1 MPRRIQM
8 RFKFFTFKDEISPV
22 IALHEEDKSEV
33 AEFKPNHMY
42 KLDLQNKEAGSVSE
56 EEAW

>member
-22 IALHEEDKSEV
+22 IALHEEDKTEV

-42 KLDLQNKEAGSVSE
+42 KLDL
-56 EEAW
+56 